1 MKLSA
6 RALDQIA
13 TRLSQLDAPDIPE
26 LKLTDDKTLQNN
38 MLESI
43 LGIFSGDKNS
53 PIRHM
58 MTDMVRRIFA
68 SCETYK
74 LARHHAL
81 QYIELDRYAHIT
93 PYFQALTFFESCVSY
108 SWQVADLARKSGK
121 HNLFKRGEGSAWERL
136 HGLYTHGTKHSSEQY
151 DAVARPELPT
161 TIWLTNQGIA
171 CISGAEVT
179 YLELSEII
187 IANNDLFYFLQKR
200 VREKLIKTR
209 GGYGNLAQGGKLRL
223 M

>member
-13 TRLSQLDAPDIPE
+13 THLSQLDAPNIPE
-26 LKLTDDKTLQNN
+26 LKLKDDKTLQNN

-53 PIRHM
+53 LVRHM

-74 LARHHAL
+74 LARHHTL
-81 QYIELDRYAHIT
+81 RYIELDRYAQIT

-121 HNLFKRGEGSAWERL
+121 HNVFEKGDGSAWERL
-136 HGLYTHGTKHSSEQY
+136 YSLYTHGTKHSSEWY
-151 DAVARPELPT
+151 DAITRPEIPT
-161 TIWLTNQGIA
+161 TMWLTNQGVA
-171 CISGAEVT
+171 CISGVEVT

-187 IANNDLFYFLQKR
+187 VANNDLFYFIQEAA
-200 VREKLIKTR
+200 REKLIEKR
-209 GGYGNLAQGGKLRL
+209 GNRANLAQGGKLRL
-223 M
+223 I